1 MLSWQARVLETYLR
15 LQRLISPSRGVLDVK
30 KERSELE
37 ALAAMFKPSVSIQCT
52 AIIAN
57 GVPSEW
63 IVPAH
68 LSTERILLYLHGGSY
83 NAGSINSHRS
93 MAANLAAAAKARALI
108 IDYRLAPEHP
118 FPAALE
124 DAVDAYQ
131 WLLDDEHS
139 SSRIA
144 IVGDSAGGGLALALL
159 IHLRDEGMP
168 LPGMAIC
175 ISPWTDLSGSGESI
189 RSKAKVDIV
198 LDAQNLAKSAAIYL
212 GNTDPCD
219 PLASP
224 IYADLSGLPP
234 LLIHVGSDEILLS
247 DSTVLAEKARAAG
260 VDVTLEVWERMQ
272 HVWHF
277 AASFV
282 PESRQAIAR
291 IGEFV
296 QRSMPAGSQG
306 NAPQVLEF
314 PRMEKD

>member
-1 MLSWQARVLETYLR
+1 MLSWQARVLKAYLHIKR
-15 LQRLISPSRGVLDVK
+15 LVSPTRGILDVQ
-30 KERSELE
+30 KERVELE
-37 ALAAMFKPSVSIQCT
+37 ALAAMFKPP
-52 AIIAN
+52 AN
-57 GVPSEW
+57 IHRTTIVANDVPSEW
-63 IVPAH
+63 IVPVN

-93 MAANLAAAAKARALI
+93 MVANLAAAANARAMI

-118 FPAALE
+118 YPAALE
-124 DAVDAYQ
+124 DAIAAYQ
-131 WLLDDEHS
+131 WLMDNMHPS
-139 SSRIA
+139 SQIA
-144 IVGDSAGGGLALALL
+144 VIGDSAGGGLALALL
-159 IHLRDEGMP
+159 IHLRDEGIP

-175 ISPWTDLSGSGESI
+175 ISPWTDLSGSGESM
-189 RSKAKVDIV
+189 RTNAKTDII

-224 IYADLSGLPP
+224 VYANLNGLPR

-247 DSTVLAEKARAAG
+247 DSTVLAMRARAAG
-260 VDVTLEVWERMQ
+260 VDVTLEVWEHMQ

-296 QRSMPAGSQG
+296 QRSTPIGS
-306 NAPQVLEF
+306 
-314 PRMEKD
+314 

>member
-1 MLSWQARVLETYLR
+1 MLSWQARVLKAYLHIKR
-15 LQRLISPSRGVLDVK
+15 LVSPTRGILDVQ
-30 KERSELE
+30 KERVELE
-37 ALAAMFKPSVSIQCT
+37 ALAAMFKPP
-52 AIIAN
+52 AN
-57 GVPSEW
+57 IHRTTIVANDVPSEW
-63 IVPAH
+63 IVPVN

-93 MAANLAAAAKARALI
+93 MVANLAAAANARAMI

-118 FPAALE
+118 YPAALE
-124 DAVDAYQ
+124 DAIAAYQ
-131 WLLDDEHS
+131 WLMNNMHPS
-139 SSRIA
+139 SQIA
-144 IVGDSAGGGLALALL
+144 VIGDSAGGGLALALL
-159 IHLRDEGMP
+159 IHLRDEGIP

-175 ISPWTDLSGSGESI
+175 ISPWTDLSGSGESM
-189 RSKAKVDIV
+189 RTNAKTDII

-224 IYADLSGLPP
+224 VYANLNGLPR

-247 DSTVLAEKARAAG
+247 DSTVLAMRARAAG
-260 VDVTLEVWERMQ
+260 VDVTLEVWEHMQ

-296 QRSMPAGSQG
+296 QRSTPIGS
-306 NAPQVLEF
+306 
-314 PRMEKD
+314 

>member
-1 MLSWQARVLETYLR
+1 MLSWQARVLKAYLHIKR
-15 LQRLISPSRGVLDVK
+15 LVSPTRGKLDVQ
-30 KERSELE
+30 KERVELE
-37 ALAAMFKPSVSIQCT
+37 ALAAMFKPP
-52 AIIAN
+52 AN
-57 GVPSEW
+57 IHRTTIVANDVPSEW
-63 IVPAH
+63 IAPVN

-93 MAANLAAAAKARALI
+93 MVANLAAAANARAMI

-118 FPAALE
+118 YPAALE
-124 DAVDAYQ
+124 DAIAAYQ
-131 WLLDDEHS
+131 WLMDNMHPS
-139 SSRIA
+139 SQIA
-144 IVGDSAGGGLALALL
+144 VIGDSAGGGLALALL
-159 IHLRDEGMP
+159 IHLRDEGIP

-175 ISPWTDLSGSGESI
+175 ISPWTDLSGSGESM
-189 RSKAKVDIV
+189 RTNAKTDII

-224 IYADLSGLPP
+224 VYANLNGLPR

-247 DSTVLAEKARAAG
+247 DSTVLAMRARAAG
-260 VDVTLEVWERMQ
+260 VDVTLEVWEHMQ

-296 QRSMPAGSQG
+296 QRSTPIGS
-306 NAPQVLEF
+306 
-314 PRMEKD
+314 